1 MRLEI
6 HDARARL
13 IRSGYHVVCMG
24 RAMCAYRSGVNV
36 AIYINNGTVPV
47 EPVEELGRA

>member
-13 IRSGYHVVCMG
+13 IRSGYRVVRMG
-24 RAMCAYRSGVNV
+24 RCLCVYKTGVNV
-36 AIYINNGTVPV
+36 AIYINNGSVPE
-47 EPVEELGRA
+47 EPVVELESA